1 VDRGQWIGERRAA
14 VVAEYDPEAA
24 TYDRFPYP
32 NEVHREWVRRL
43 LLTCPAGGLV
53 VDAAC
58 GTGQYFSVVAE
69 AGLRVVGTDQSAGM
83 LAQARAR
90 GIALETHHI
99 GLQEL
104 NFVARFDA
112 AMTIDATENVAPE
125 DWPVVLANLHRAE
138 SAHDCLVGDSRW
150 ADRSPP

>member
-1 VDRGQWIGERRAA
+1 MDRGQWIGERRAA

-53 VDAAC
+53 LDAAC

-90 GIALETHHI
+90 GIASKSRSRRSGRANKALADS
-99 GLQEL
+99 
-104 NFVARFDA
+104 ARLPIASPSCAIRGRD
-112 AMTIDATENVAPE
+112 TAP
-125 DWPVVLANLHRAE
+125 AR
-138 SAHDCLVGDSRW
+138 R
-150 ADRSPP
+150 

>member
-1 VDRGQWIGERRAA
+1 MGAA
-14 VVAEYDPEAA
+14 
-24 TYDRFPYP
+24 
-32 NEVHREWVRRL
+32 RL

-53 VDAAC
+53 LDAAC

-69 AGLRVVGTDQSAGM
+69 AGLRVVGTDHSASM

-104 NFVARFDA
+104 DFVARFDA

-125 DWPVVLANLHRAE
+125 GPSCWPTSTGPNRPVTVL
-138 SAHDCLVGDSRW
+138 
-150 ADRSPP
+150 